1 MTLTMIFSLL
11 SQKLGSFSASKVVSP
26 AILIPT
32 SNKIA
37 DGIVELASV
46 ASLPKASDV
55 YSSSAGFSWNVS
67 KIYTV

>member
-11 SQKLGSFSASKVVSP
+11 SQKLGSFNASKVVSP
-26 AILIPT
+26 AILMPA
-32 SNKIA
+32 SNRIA
-37 DGIVELASV
+37 AGIVELESV
-46 ASLPKASDV
+46 VSLPKVSGV